1 MGWKIM
7 SAPDPFASS
16 GVSLFLSWLFCLPA
30 LAGML
35 GCIVSLFSKRQGVP
49 RLFSAWVGL
58 CFLILSPVRYLLL
71 VVVVGMCYPW
81 QSVSA
86 FASVLM
92 WGRFVWLPLIF
103 CLLFSIGYQI
113 PLMLTFLT
121 LGAKTEKPAKY
132 RYAITAALAP
142 IFALAGSVVF
152 GVVHPFAASAAH
164 GLPAIDVI
172 RATNGPAY
180 YVFAWTVSP
189 WQVALP
195 RYMHLTPERTQ
206 DYLRVH
212 VAYVYLSEQDQTAYV
227 MAAYPEV
234 YEALATADD
243 GRP

>member
-1 MGWKIM
+1 MT
-7 SAPDPFASS
+7 APDPFASS
-16 GVSLFLSWLFCLPA
+16 GFSLFLSWLFCLPV
-30 LAGML
+30 LTGIL
-35 GCIVSLFSKRQGVP
+35 GCTLSPFSKQQGIP
-49 RLFSAWVGL
+49 RLFSVWLGL
-58 CFLILSPVRYLLL
+58 CFLVLSPMRYLLFLL
-71 VVVVGMCYPW
+71 VVGACYPW
-81 QSVSA
+81 QSVTA
-86 FASVLM
+86 FFSVLA

-103 CLLFSIGYQI
+103 FLLFAICFYV
-113 PLMLTFLT
+113 PLLLTYLT
-121 LGAKTEKPAKY
+121 LGVRAAEPTKL
-132 RYAITAALAP
+132 RYAITAFLAP
-142 IFALAGSVVF
+142 IIALVGSVVF
-152 GVVHPFAASAAH
+152 GVVHPFAAFATH

-195 RYMHLTPERTQ
+195 RYVHLTPERTQ

-227 MAAYPEV
+227 RAAYPEV